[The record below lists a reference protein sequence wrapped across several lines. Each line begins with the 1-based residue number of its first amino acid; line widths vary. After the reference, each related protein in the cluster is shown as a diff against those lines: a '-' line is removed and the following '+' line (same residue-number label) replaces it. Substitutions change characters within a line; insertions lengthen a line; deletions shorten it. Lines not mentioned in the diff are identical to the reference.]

1 MAGRPLKDYTG
12 ETHGC
17 WYVIERD
24 FNPQSKSHETFWK
37 CQCQNCRN
45 IASVRKGDLDRNPR
59 SCNNCKG
66 QTVRQTLEERGL
78 TKNPIHIGDR
88 FGMLTIIGPADKEYR
103 GKKGYWKCKC
113 DCGNIVHVRTEHL
126 IGKKKDGYI
135 SRTISCGCSQI
146 SSGELKIKQLLDE
159 AQVPY
164 KYQYRAESLKQYPF
178 DFAIFN
184 DDGSIKKLIEYN
196 GGQHYKPVEFFG
208 GEETFERQ
216 KERDKIK
223 RDWCKEN
230 GIELVVI
237 PYWDYEKINLNM
249 LI

>member
-45 IASVRKGDLDRNPR
+45 IASVRKGGLDRNPR

-113 DCGNIVHVRTEHL
+113 DCGNIVHVRREHL
-126 IGKKKDGYI
+126 LGRDSTRG
-135 SRTISCGCSQI
+135 RTISCGCSQI
-146 SSGELKIKQLLDE
+146 SSGELKIKQVLDK
-159 AQVPY
+159 ANIPY

-178 DFAIFN
+178 DFAILN
-184 DDGSIKKLIEYN
+184 SDGTIKKLIEYN
-196 GGQHYKPVEFFG
+196 GGQHYKPVEHFG

>member
-1 MAGRPLKDYTG
+1 MGKLKKDYTG

-24 FNPQSKSHETFWK
+24 FNPRSKSHSTFWK
-37 CQCQNCRN
+37 CQCQNCGN
-45 IASVRKGDLDRNPR
+45 IASVRKEDLDKNPR

-66 QTVRQTLEERGL
+66 QTVRQVFEENGK
-78 TKNPIHIGDR
+78 TKTPIHIGDR

-113 DCGNIVHVRTEHL
+113 DCGNIVHVRREHL
-126 IGKKKDGYI
+126 LGRDSTRG
-135 SRTISCGCSQI
+135 RTISCGCNQI
-146 SSGELKIKQLLDE
+146 SSGELKIKQVLDK
-159 AQVPY
+159 ANIPY

-178 DFAIFN
+178 DFAILN
-184 DDGSIKKLIEYN
+184 SDGTIKKLIEYN
-196 GGQHYKPVEFFG
+196 GGQHYKPVEHFG

>member
-1 MAGRPLKDYTG
+1 
-12 ETHGC
+12 
-17 WYVIERD
+17 
-24 FNPQSKSHETFWK
+24 
-37 CQCQNCRN
+37 
-45 IASVRKGDLDRNPR
+45 
-59 SCNNCKG
+59 
-66 QTVRQTLEERGL
+66 
-78 TKNPIHIGDR
+78 
-88 FGMLTIIGPADKEYR
+88 MLTIIGPADKEYR

-113 DCGNIVHVRTEHL
+113 DCGNIVHVRREHL
-126 IGKKKDGYI
+126 LGRDSTRG
-135 SRTISCGCSQI
+135 RTISCGCSQI
-146 SSGELKIKQLLDE
+146 SSGELKIKQVLDK
-159 AQVPY
+159 ANIPY

-178 DFAIFN
+178 DFAILN
-184 DDGSIKKLIEYN
+184 SDGTIKKLIEYN
-196 GGQHYKPVEFFG
+196 GGQHYKPVEHFG

>member
-1 MAGRPLKDYTG
+1 MGKLKKDYTG

-24 FNPQSKSHETFWK
+24 FNPRSKSHSTFWK
-37 CQCQNCRN
+37 CQCQNCGN
-45 IASVRKGDLDRNPR
+45 IASVRKEDLDKNPR

-66 QTVRQTLEERGL
+66 QTVRQVFEENGK
-78 TKNPIHIGDR
+78 TKTPIHIGDR

-113 DCGNIVHVRTEHL
+113 DCGNIIHVRREHL
-126 IGKKKDGYI
+126 LGRDSTRG
-135 SRTISCGCSQI
+135 RTISCGCSQI
-146 SSGELKIKQLLDE
+146 SSGELKIKQVLDK
-159 AQVPY
+159 ANIPY

-178 DFAIFN
+178 DFAILN
-184 DDGSIKKLIEYN
+184 SDGTIKKLIEYN
-196 GGQHYKPVEFFG
+196 GGQHYKPVEHFG

>member
-1 MAGRPLKDYTG
+1 MGKLKKDYTG
-12 ETHGC
+12 ETHDC

-24 FNPQSKSHETFWK
+24 FNPRSKSHSTFWK
-37 CQCQNCRN
+37 CQCQNCGN
-45 IASVRKGDLDRNPR
+45 IASVRKEDLDKNPR

-66 QTVRQTLEERGL
+66 QTVRQVFEENGK
-78 TKNPIHIGDR
+78 TKTPIHIGDR

-113 DCGNIVHVRTEHL
+113 DCGNIVHVRREHL
-126 IGKKKDGYI
+126 LGRDSTRG
-135 SRTISCGCSQI
+135 RTISCGCSQI
-146 SSGELKIKQLLDE
+146 SSGELKIKQVLDK
-159 AQVPY
+159 ANIPY

-178 DFAIFN
+178 DFAILN
-184 DDGSIKKLIEYN
+184 SDGTIKKLIEYN
-196 GGQHYKPVEFFG
+196 GGQHYKPVEHFG

-223 RDWCKEN
+223 QDWCKEN
-230 GIELVVI
+230 GIEVVVI
-237 PYWDYEKINLNM
+237 PYWDYEKINLDM